1 MEKKIILV
9 VREGLVVRNMD
20 STFTTFNGVGSVS
33 ATLEALKQTL
43 LTIKKDSEG
52 LAESFAT
59 VYVPDVLN
67 GLLSN
72 SIGLYLRTGKTSSG
86 KVIESAEL
94 NLYVEVFNLLKERSL
109 NVRIYNLKF
118 VSKDD
123 AVTKALIK
131 NAWAALDREERKIL
145 QAGRAGV
152 VNAGVQ
158 QQPSQDINA
167 MMAQMQQMQQ
177 MMMMMMQGGMQNMM
191 GNMPNM
197 TTPAPVQQSV
207 AEATEALNTAGEPES
222 FTVNM
227 STETVVPAPVQEDI
241 VEEYQPEF

>member
-43 LTIKKDSEG
+43 LTISKDSEG

-59 VYVPDVLN
+59 IYVPDVLN

-94 NLYVEVFNLLKERSL
+94 NLYVEVFNMLKERSL

-123 AVTKALIK
+123 TVTKALIK

-145 QAGRAGV
+145 QAGRAGI

-158 QQPSQDINA
+158 QQQPSQDMNA

-191 GNMPNM
+191 GNMPVMPNM
-197 TTPAPVQQSV
+197 QTPAPVQQPT
-207 AEATEALNTAGEPES
+207 AEELNTAGTPES

-227 STETVVPAPVQEDI
+227 STETVPAPAPEDI